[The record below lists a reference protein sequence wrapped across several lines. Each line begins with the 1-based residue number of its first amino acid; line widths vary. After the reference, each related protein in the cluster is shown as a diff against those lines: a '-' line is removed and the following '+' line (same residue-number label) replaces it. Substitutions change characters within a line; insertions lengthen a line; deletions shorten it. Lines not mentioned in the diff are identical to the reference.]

1 MVALSLPTNID
12 VLTRYGAIGT
22 VALVIGGIVLIR
34 AVQSILKRLASL
46 TIVAVLVVV
55 IWGQRAALADC
66 AERVKAAA
74 SATATAIVENPR
86 CSLFGA
92 DVTVP
97 VDKLHPAATK

>member
-1 MVALSLPTNID
+1 MLALSLPTNTD
-12 VLTRYGAIGT
+12 VLTRYGTIGT

-55 IWGQRAALADC
+55 IC
-66 AERVKAAA
+66 AHRVKAAA
-74 SATATAIVENPR
+74 TATATAVVENPR

-97 VDKLHPAATK
+97 VDKLHPASTK